1 MLSNNAKRT
10 IIKKFPNVGFSY
22 EKILHK
28 KINTDN
34 MIFITIPKGRK
45 YYAWFTK
52 YKHYN
57 RCYLFELDNKKR
69 ITDVKIIKTMFNNYL
84 TIGKGTIVYG
94 TMIEANGFPFFNV
107 EDIKYYKGESMN
119 HHNLYNRLHYLN
131 DLFKNTTQKSYS
143 KNMVTFGM
151 PIINQ
156 DYNEIKKSIN
166 KLPYELY
173 AIQYKHLYNK
183 LVVNEKITI
192 KQDKSREFI
201 VMTSHLPD
209 IYELFTKEG
218 IRKGYAYISSYNK
231 SVYMNNLFRM
241 IKENDDLDL
250 LEESDDEEEFEDM
263 DVNKFIKPNKQILMK
278 CQLNMRFK
286 LWEPMD
292 IIKILN

>member
-1 MLSNNAKRT
+1 MLSQNAKRT
-10 IIKKFPNVGFSY
+10 IIKNFPNVGFSY

-52 YKHYN
+52 YKHHN
-57 RCYLFELDNKKR
+57 RCYLFQLDHKKK

-94 TMIEANGFPFFNV
+94 TMIESNGFPFFNV

-119 HHNLYNRLHYLN
+119 YHNLYNRLHYLN

-151 PIINQ
+151 PVINQ

-166 KLPYELY
+166 ELPYELY

-201 VMTSHLPD
+201 VMTSNLPD

-218 IRKGYAYISSYNK
+218 VRKGHAYISSYNK